1 MSIEIKIS
9 GHLGKNISMTE
20 TKDKKGDPVKVVS
33 FSVAS
38 TKFKRETVNG
48 QEQLVPAG
56 TDWVNCSYWKK
67 DADNLHKS
75 LQSGMPVTVTGTVS
89 RVGVYTS
96 KDTGEILPSIDI
108 NCDDVCLRLNSPR
121 IDAIRLAPPRGRDA
135 AAEPGESADPSQ
147 AFGS

>member
-1 MSIEIKIS
+1 
-9 GHLGKNISMTE
+9 MTE

-48 QEQLVPAG
+48 QEQLVPTG

-108 NCDDVCLRLNSPR
+108 NCDDVCLRLNNWLR
-121 IDAIRLAPPRGRDA
+121 RADVMLNQAIPQILHRLSVPKVSMPER
-135 AAEPGESADPSQ
+135 
-147 AFGS
+147 